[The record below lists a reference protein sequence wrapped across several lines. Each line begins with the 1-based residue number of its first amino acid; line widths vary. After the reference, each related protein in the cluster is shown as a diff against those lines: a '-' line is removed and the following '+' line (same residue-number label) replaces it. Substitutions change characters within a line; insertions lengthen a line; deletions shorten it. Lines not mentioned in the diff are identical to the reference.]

1 MLYDYL
7 RLTSELALN
16 NKKTYYKFK
25 KHTIIL
31 E

>member
-16 NKKTYYKFK
+16 KLILQIPKKKNDQW
-25 KHTIIL
+25 I